1 MRHRGLLC
9 IYMVPRACAAGRLAC
24 CIAKQKIVLSL
35 HTEMMHNHNIK
46 PSTLYVS
53 DMDGTLLSMPQK
65 QQSDESDV

>member
-1 MRHRGLLC
+1 
-9 IYMVPRACAAGRLAC
+9 MVPWACAAVRFAC

-35 HTEMMHNHNIK
+35 HTEMMHNFNIK

>member
-1 MRHRGLLC
+1 
-9 IYMVPRACAAGRLAC
+9 
-24 CIAKQKIVLSL
+24 
-35 HTEMMHNHNIK
+35 MMHNHNIK